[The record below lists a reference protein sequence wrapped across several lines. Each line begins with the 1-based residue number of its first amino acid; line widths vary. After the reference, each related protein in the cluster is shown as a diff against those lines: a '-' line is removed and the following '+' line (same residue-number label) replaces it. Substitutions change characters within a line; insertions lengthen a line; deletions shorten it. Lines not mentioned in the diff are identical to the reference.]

1 MPGFELIDQ
10 EQLAIQKLFKKE
22 KGILF
27 AHGFDKLR
35 KSYHVRDFERE
46 IKKKT
51 KAKYALAVSSGTA
64 LKFLY

>member
-10 EQLAIQKLFKKE
+10 KEQLAIQKLFKKE

-46 IKKKT
+46 IKKK
-51 KAKYALAVSSGTA
+51 
-64 LKFLY
+64 LKLNMR

>member
-10 EQLAIQKLFKKE
+10 KEQLAIQKLFKKE

-46 IKKKT
+46 IKKKN
-51 KAKYALAVSSGTA
+51 
-64 LKFLY
+64 